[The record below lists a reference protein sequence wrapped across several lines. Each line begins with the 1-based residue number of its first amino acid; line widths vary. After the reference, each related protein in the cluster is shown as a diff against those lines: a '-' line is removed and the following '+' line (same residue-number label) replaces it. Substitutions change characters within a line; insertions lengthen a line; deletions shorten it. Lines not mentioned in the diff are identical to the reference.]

1 MQTKRMTRSLVAIA
15 VVVAMSAGFVA
26 GRHNAA
32 PQWIDN
38 AHAAG
43 AVPSLQPTAP
53 APATPAQPP
62 MMPAEAARATGMPDF
77 SGLVDAYGPAVVNIS
92 AEHVAKSK
100 PAAQQQR
107 HAAPFANMSPDDPFY
122 QFFKRF
128 YGDQFPGGGAGGG
141 DDDGGSG
148 SQDENSMSLGSGF
161 IISPDGYIL
170 TNAHVVAGANVIT
183 VKLTDKRE
191 FRAKVIGSDK
201 PSDVAVL
208 KIEAKS
214 LPTVK
219 IGDASKSKVG
229 QWVVAIGSPYGF
241 DNTVTSGIISAKA
254 RSLPDETYIPF
265 IQTDVPVN
273 PGNSGGPLFDMYG
286 NVIGINSM
294 IFSRT
299 GGFQGL
305 SFAIPINFAMK
316 IKDDLIKT
324 GRVERGRLGVTVQ
337 GVNQSLAQSFGLPKP
352 QGALVSS
359 IDKDGPAAKSQLK
372 PGDVILSVDG
382 VAIDDSATLPTVIAD
397 MKPGSTAHLTVWRDK
412 KEKDIPIAIGAFP
425 NASTVASSDSNA
437 SQVKLGVAV
446 RALTSDERRQASVA
460 GGLLVEQVA
469 GPAAAAGIQPGDVIL
484 AINGQPLT
492 APDQLKDR
500 LSNAGTSV
508 ALLIQRNSQQIFV
521 PVDLE

>member
-1 MQTKRMTRSLVAIA
+1 MQAKRFSRSLVAVA
-15 VVVAMSAGFVA
+15 VVVAISAGFVA
-26 GRHNAA
+26 GRHGSV

-43 AVPSLQPTAP
+43 AVPSLQQPAPATTAP
-53 APATPAQPP
+53 APAPL
-62 MMPAEAARATGMPDF
+62 MPAEAARATGMPDF

-100 PAAQQQR
+100 PATQQQR
-107 HAAPFANMSPDDPFY
+107 GTPFGNMNPDDPFF
-122 QFFKRF
+122 QLFKHF
-128 YGDQFPGGGAGGG
+128 YGGQMPGGGGDG
-141 DDDGGSG
+141 DDDGGA
-148 SQDENSMSLGSGF
+148 QDQNSMSLGSGF

-170 TNAHVVAGANVIT
+170 TNAHVVSGANVIT

-191 FRAKVIGSDK
+191 YRAKVIGSDK
-201 PSDVAVL
+201 QSDVAVL

-219 IGDASKSKVG
+219 IGDAGKAKVG

-316 IKDDLIKT
+316 IKDDLVKT
-324 GRVERGRLGVTVQ
+324 GHVERGRLGVTVQ
-337 GVNQSLAQSFGLPKP
+337 SLNQSLAQSFGLQKP

-372 PGDVILSVDG
+372 PGDVIMSVDG
-382 VAIDDSATLPTVIAD
+382 NAIDDSASLPTIIAD
-397 MKPGSTAHLTVWRDK
+397 MKPGATAHLQVWRDK
-412 KEKDIPIAIGAFP
+412 KEKDIPVTIGAFP
-425 NASTVASSDSNA
+425 SATKVAADNSNA

-446 RALTSDERRQASVA
+446 RALTADEKRQASVN
-460 GGLLVEQVA
+460 GGLLVEQVT

-484 AINGQPLT
+484 AINGQALT
-492 APDQLKDR
+492 AADQLKDR
-500 LSNAGTSV
+500 LSNSGTSV

>member
-1 MQTKRMTRSLVAIA
+1 MQTKRFSRSLVAVA
-15 VVVAMSAGFVA
+15 VVVAISAGFVA
-26 GRHNAA
+26 GRHNTA
-32 PQWIDN
+32 PALIDA

-43 AVPSLQPTAP
+43 AGPALQTTPTTPSAPVPA
-53 APATPAQPP
+53 P
-62 MMPAEAARATGMPDF
+62 MMPADAARTTGMPDF

-100 PAAQQQR
+100 PAAQQHRMQPNGS
-107 HAAPFANMSPDDPFY
+107 ADDPFF

-128 YGDQFPGGGAGGG
+128 YGDQFPGGGQGGGDG
-141 DDDGGSG
+141 DDDGSG
-148 SQDENSMSLGSGF
+148 QDQNSMSLGSGF

-191 FRAKVIGSDK
+191 YRAKVIGSDK
-201 PSDVAVL
+201 QSDVAVL

-273 PGNSGGPLFDMYG
+273 PGNSGGPLFDMNG

-305 SFAIPINFAMK
+305 SFAIPINFAIK

-324 GRVERGRLGVTVQ
+324 GHVERGRLGVAVQ
-337 GVNQSLAQSFGLPKP
+337 SVNQSLAQSFGLPKP

-372 PGDVILSVDG
+372 PGDVILSVNG
-382 VAIDDSATLPTVIAD
+382 MAIDDSASLPTIIAD
-397 MKPGSTAHLTVWRDK
+397 MKPGATAQLQVWRDK
-412 KEKDIPIAIGAFP
+412 KEKDISIVIGAFQT
-425 NASTVASSDSNA
+425 ATKVASDNSNA

-446 RALTSDERRQASVA
+446 RALTADERRQASVN
-460 GGLLVEQVA
+460 GGLLVEQVT

-484 AINGQPLT
+484 AINGQPLN
-492 APDQLKDR
+492 AADQLKDR